1 MDDKNETIRELNKE
15 EKGKLTKLIT
25 FDEWGTLVGLIKD
38 LSHMVLELSRKVD
51 ELESRTIGITPGVT
65 NPVKLQGVKI
75 SEIVPKGENNEE

>member
-1 MDDKNETIRELNKE
+1 
-15 EKGKLTKLIT
+15 
-25 FDEWGTLVGLIKD
+25 
-38 LSHMVLELSRKVD
+38 MVLELSRKVD